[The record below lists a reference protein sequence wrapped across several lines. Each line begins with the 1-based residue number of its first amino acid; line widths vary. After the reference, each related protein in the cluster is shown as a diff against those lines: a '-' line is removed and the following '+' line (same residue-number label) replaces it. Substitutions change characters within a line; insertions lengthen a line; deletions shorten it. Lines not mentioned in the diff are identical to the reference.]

1 MLERTI
7 HSAEDS
13 TSSLKG
19 LVVARL
25 VVVEVGGPVKTPT
38 RRRPIF
44 SAVASKLPARLL
56 REILTELEGVGPPG
70 PTGAPLPGAPATVGG
85 IGPLGV
91 PSR

>member
-7 HSAEDS
+7 HSAVDS

-38 RRRPIF
+38 RR
-44 SAVASKLPARLL
+44 
-56 REILTELEGVGPPG
+56 
-70 PTGAPLPGAPATVGG
+70 
-85 IGPLGV
+85 
-91 PSR
+91 